1 MSLYV
6 ERHYG
11 QSVALLQ
18 RCTLR
23 LDGVASLHAD
33 YADGEMLS
41 KPFRF
46 TGKALHLNLSTGVAG
61 SVAVEIQDAEGK
73 PLPGYTLADCQAISY
88 DDIDRVIAW
97 KGGSDVAALAGKPVR
112 LRWVLRD
119 ADVFSF
125 RFE

>member
-1 MSLYV
+1 
-6 ERHYG
+6 
-11 QSVALLQ
+11 
-18 RCTLR
+18 
-23 LDGVASLHAD
+23 
-33 YADGEMLS
+33 MLS

-61 SVAVEIQDAEGK
+61 SVAVEIQDAKGK